1 MKHIK
6 IDEIV
11 NGFVVELFDDYGPSN
26 LDKTIFCKDWEEVTK
41 VVTEWR
47 ENEDN
52 SIEDE
57 AKRP

>member
-11 NGFVVELFDDYGPSN
+11 NGFVVELFDDDGPSN

-41 VVTEWR
+41 TVMEWR

-57 AKRP
+57 AKS